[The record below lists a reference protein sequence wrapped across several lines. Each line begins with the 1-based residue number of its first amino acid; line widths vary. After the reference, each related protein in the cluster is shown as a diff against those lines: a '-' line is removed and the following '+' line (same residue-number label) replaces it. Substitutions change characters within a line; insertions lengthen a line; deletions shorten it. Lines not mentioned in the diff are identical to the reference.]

1 MSVLSSNF
9 LGYLL
14 YFILKI
20 PYMLIHGRQAD
31 NLGIVIYVS
40 SSEAQLT

>member
-1 MSVLSSNF
+1 MSILSFNF

-20 PYMLIHGRQAD
+20 PSILIHGGQAD

-40 SSEAQLT
+40 SSEAQPI

>member
-1 MSVLSSNF
+1 MSVLSFIF

-20 PYMLIHGRQAD
+20 PYILIHGGYAD

-40 SSEAQLT
+40 SSEAQLI